1 MKLNRTLLSI
11 ISTAII
17 LLSFFSAYMAIYAV
31 NYIEQKQL
39 IATQLSLLSSAEMA
53 MRITNYQSQ
62 KVRFEGKEV
71 EKAKVDSLRL
81 IKEMLNKRHDISLHT
96 WVGQKSATDITK
108 SEQIH
113 YTSLSPQELK
123 LLQQRV
129 GELSNLKLDETAKVF
144 QDYVVFPL
152 NEWGWYGVIVV
163 DLALIKQEI
172 AEQSLRI
179 YLFFLFFV
187 LVVMSI
193 LLGII
198 FYTLANYQKVELGY
212 DQERYL
218 FKSSPDFLIL
228 FDVSGKVVDA
238 SEVLLDKMR
247 IKADEIVR
255 RSAADIPW
263 WNHSNN
269 SLQKMQNALSAC
281 QKREVVNFF
290 AQHPTAMGDNL
301 QVHHRV
307 MPLLDEREQVRYILD
322 WGIDADFYGERKIHR
337 DELTT
342 CASYFFENSSE
353 AFIVHGIQRGIIV
366 ANMAAQ
372 ILFKVRDI
380 SELVGNNLADLSP
393 MQQTGGED
401 STTFLTESFALAMGK
416 GNHQVE
422 WILRSY
428 EGREIKVNLM
438 LMRGVLGPEQVL
450 YISLVPQSTTDGE
463 KRY

>member
-53 MRITNYQSQ
+53 MRITNYQGQ

-81 IKEMLNKRHDISLHT
+81 IKEMLIKRHDISLHT

-163 DLALIKQEI
+163 DLALVKQEI
-172 AEQSLRI
+172 AQQSIRI

-198 FYTLANYQKVELGY
+198 FYTLANYQKVELG
-212 DQERYL
+212 
-218 FKSSPDFLIL
+218 
-228 FDVSGKVVDA
+228 
-238 SEVLLDKMR
+238 
-247 IKADEIVR
+247 
-255 RSAADIPW
+255 
-263 WNHSNN
+263 
-269 SLQKMQNALSAC
+269 
-281 QKREVVNFF
+281 
-290 AQHPTAMGDNL
+290 
-301 QVHHRV
+301 
-307 MPLLDEREQVRYILD
+307 
-322 WGIDADFYGERKIHR
+322 
-337 DELTT
+337 
-342 CASYFFENSSE
+342 
-353 AFIVHGIQRGIIV
+353 
-366 ANMAAQ
+366 
-372 ILFKVRDI
+372 
-380 SELVGNNLADLSP
+380 
-393 MQQTGGED
+393 
-401 STTFLTESFALAMGK
+401 
-416 GNHQVE
+416 
-422 WILRSY
+422 
-428 EGREIKVNLM
+428 
-438 LMRGVLGPEQVL
+438 PEQVL
-450 YISLVPQSTTDGE
+450 YISLVPQSTSGE
-463 KRY
+463 KKNTSDRQINLM